1 MCRFEKK
8 KKERKK
14 RYSKIDIDIVSNIC
28 NRLSVN
34 RYHYKEGPLSNP
46 SSGSENSRSRK
57 YDPRGYNVRSSPSSS
72 SSSSFLPWSEA
83 VPPRR
88 WRETVPRELLKTNEP
103 CDWIDNL
110 WGTPWGI
117 KYNGLIHVTDARSDP
132 ARMPTTTD
140 YPSTRRIIK
149 PQWRLVDTI
158 PLRFLQT
165 IDRVFVTRKI
175 SRRHALCLFLN

>member
-132 ARMPTTTD
+132 ARMPTD
-140 YPSTRRIIK
+140 
-149 PQWRLVDTI
+149 RLSIHTPHNKTAMASCRYRYVSFKQLI
-158 PLRFLQT
+158 EFL
-165 IDRVFVTRKI
+165 
-175 SRRHALCLFLN
+175 